1 METTFRRAKLSL
13 LAAVRIGSHGMLQ
26 KPVRLLIVLFL
37 TAVALILFGLSVTVA
52 MYDEDRAIAESMVLY
67 DRATLVAK
75 PDGSAF
81 SKEDIAVLEERAG
94 KAFGTLSPA
103 PQELLPDL
111 MLFSADSYPSPEEL
125 KGCLRRSPFSFA
137 VLSEAV
143 LGEAE
148 GYTLTGRLPEEKAEI
163 ALPAC
168 LAELFVEL
176 NYYDEIASPQV
187 YHEDSFTWE
196 YDKTHL
202 TRISSHEELIGKRL
216 YLADPAGGGPLQASI
231 VGILEYECGQW
242 GYHDQ
247 GGYNDQG
254 EMSLTLEDQLIVSK
268 QYAEEAMGDGI
279 GSYALAGPPR
289 NAAEALRLLRALGGE
304 GEFALM
310 SDCNDMV
317 EDYRETISGFTGAF
331 VGVGAAFAVF
341 AGALIFQF
349 INLSIE
355 SKRGQVG
362 ILRALGARSA
372 DVCRI
377 FFSESFLL
385 ALVSV
390 AVAIPATIGLSYAV
404 NKILADLFF
413 IRIAVLNFTIWMPVS
428 IFLLGFVIALVA
440 TVVPVLKEARKAPI
454 DAIRDAA

>member
-1 METTFRRAKLSL
+1 METKFRRAKLSL
-13 LAAVRIGSHGMLQ
+13 FSAVRIGSHGMLQ
-26 KPVRLLIVLFL
+26 KPVRLLVVLFL

-67 DRATLVAK
+67 DRAALVMK
-75 PDGSAF
+75 PDESPF
-81 SKEDIAVLEERAG
+81 SKEELALLEERAG

-103 PQELLPDL
+103 PQELLPGLMQFTAGENKSLGDL
-111 MLFSADSYPSPEEL
+111 THCITGSPD
-125 KGCLRRSPFSFA
+125 GMI

-148 GYTLTGRLPEEKAEI
+148 GYTLTGRLPEGTAEI

-216 YLADPAGGGPLQASI
+216 YLADPAGGEPLKASI
-231 VGILEYECGQW
+231 VGILEYECGRE
-242 GYHDQ
+242 GYHNASD
-247 GGYNDQG
+247 
-254 EMSLTLEDQLIVSK
+254 MSLTLEDQLIVSEE
-268 QYAEEAMGDGI
+268 YAKAAFG
-279 GSYALAGPPR
+279 GSAGMFAIAGPPESASE
-289 NAAEALRLLRALGGE
+289 AATLYELLKSGE
-304 GEFALM
+304 YLVYTDAVAEVA
-310 SDCNDMV
+310 
-317 EDYRETISGFTGAF
+317 EYRETIGGFTGAF

-362 ILRALGARSA
+362 ILRALGARSY

-390 AVAIPATIGLSYAV
+390 AVAIPSTIGLSYAV
-404 NKILADLFF
+404 NKILAELFF
-413 IRIAVLNFTIWMPVS
+413 IRIAVLNFTVWMPVS
-428 IFLLGFVIALVA
+428 ILLLGFVIAFAA
-440 TVVPVLKEARKAPI
+440 TVFPVLKEARKAPI

>member
-1 METTFRRAKLSL
+1 METKFRRARLSL
-13 LAAVRIGSHGMLQ
+13 FSAVRIGSHGMLQ

-52 MYDEDRAIAESMVLY
+52 MYDEDRAVAESMVLY
-67 DRATLVAK
+67 DRATIVAK

-81 SKEDIAVLEERAG
+81 SEEELAVLEERAG
-94 KAFGTLSPA
+94 KAFGTLSQA
-103 PQELLPDL
+103 SGELLPDL
-111 MLFSADSYPSPEEL
+111 MLFSAGSYPSPEEL

-137 VLSEAV
+137 VLSEEAI
-143 LGEAE
+143 GEAE
-148 GYTLTGRLPEEKAEI
+148 GYSLTGRLPAKKEEI
-163 ALPAC
+163 VLPAC
-168 LAELFVEL
+168 LAKTFTVL

-187 YHEDSFTWE
+187 YHKDSYTWE
-196 YDKTHL
+196 YDEAHL
-202 TRISSHEELIGKRL
+202 TTISSHEDLIGKKL

-231 VGILEYECGQW
+231 VGILEYECGRE
-242 GYHDQ
+242 GYHNASD
-247 GGYNDQG
+247 
-254 EMSLTLEDQLIVSK
+254 MSLTLEDQLIVSK

-310 SDCNDMV
+310 SDCIDMV

-355 SKRGQVG
+355 AKRGQVG

-377 FFSESFLL
+377 FFSESFIL

-404 NKILADLFF
+404 NKILAELFF

>member
-1 METTFRRAKLSL
+1 METKFRRAKLSL
-13 LAAVRIGSHGMLQ
+13 LSAVRIGSHGMLQ

-67 DRATLVAK
+67 DRATIVAK

-81 SKEDIAVLEERAG
+81 SEEELAVLEERAG
-94 KAFGTLSPA
+94 KAFGTLSQA
-103 PQELLPDL
+103 SGELLPDL
-111 MLFSADSYPSPEEL
+111 MLFSAGSYPTSEEL
-125 KGCLRRSPFSFA
+125 KGCLRGSPSSFA
-137 VLSEAV
+137 VLSEEAI
-143 LGEAE
+143 GEAE
-148 GYTLTGRLPEEKAEI
+148 GFSLTGRLPAKKEEI
-163 ALPAC
+163 VLPAC
-168 LAELFVEL
+168 LAKTFTVL

-187 YHEDSFTWE
+187 YHKDSYTWE
-196 YDKTHL
+196 YDEAHL

-216 YLADPAGGGPLQASI
+216 YLADPAGGEPLQASI
-231 VGILEYECGQW
+231 VGILEYECGLW
-242 GYHDQ
+242 GYH
-247 GGYNDQG
+247 DQG
-254 EMSLTLEDQLIVSK
+254 EMSLTLEDQLVVSEE
-268 QYAEEAMGDGI
+268 YAKEALG
-279 GSYALAGPPR
+279 GSVGMYALAGRPR
-289 NAAEALRLLRALGGE
+289 SSAEAAVLYELLKSGE
-304 GEFALM
+304 YLVNTEAVTQ
-310 SDCNDMV
+310 V

-355 SKRGQVG
+355 AKRGQVG

-377 FFSESFLL
+377 FFSESFIL

-404 NKILADLFF
+404 NKILAELFF

>member
-13 LAAVRIGSHGMLQ
+13 FSAVRIGSHGMLQ

-67 DRATLVAK
+67 DRAALVMK
-75 PDGSAF
+75 PDESPF
-81 SKEDIAVLEERAG
+81 SKEELALLEERTG

-103 PQELLPDL
+103 PQELLPGLMQFTAGENKSLGDL
-111 MLFSADSYPSPEEL
+111 THCITKSPD
-125 KGCLRRSPFSFA
+125 GTI

-148 GYTLTGRLPEEKAEI
+148 GYTLTGRLPEGTAEI

-202 TRISSHEELIGKRL
+202 TRISSHEELIGEKL
-216 YLADPAGGGPLQASI
+216 YLADPAGGEPLQASI
-231 VGILEYECGQW
+231 VGILEYECGRE
-242 GYHDQ
+242 GYHNASD
-247 GGYNDQG
+247 
-254 EMSLTLEDQLIVSK
+254 MSLTLEDQLIVSEE
-268 QYAEEAMGDGI
+268 YAKAAFG
-279 GSYALAGPPR
+279 GSAGMFAIAGPPESASE
-289 NAAEALRLLRALGGE
+289 AATLYELLKSGE
-304 GEFALM
+304 YLVYTDAVAE
-310 SDCNDMV
+310 V
-317 EDYRETISGFTGAF
+317 EEYRETIGGFTGAF

-355 SKRGQVG
+355 AKRGQVG
-362 ILRALGARSA
+362 ILRALGARSY

-390 AVAIPATIGLSYAV
+390 AVAIPSTVGLSYAV

-428 IFLLGFVIALVA
+428 ILLLGFVIAFAA
-440 TVVPVLKEARKAPI
+440 TVLPVLKEARKAPI

>member
-13 LAAVRIGSHGMLQ
+13 LSAVRIGSHGMLQ
-26 KPVRLLIVLFL
+26 KPVRLLVVLFL

-75 PDGSAF
+75 PDESAF
-81 SKEDIAVLEERAG
+81 SEEELALLEERTG
-94 KAFGTLSPA
+94 KAFGTLSPV
-103 PQELLPDL
+103 PQELLPGLMQFTAGEYKSLGDL
-111 MLFSADSYPSPEEL
+111 THCITKSPD
-125 KGCLRRSPFSFA
+125 GMI

-187 YHEDSFTWE
+187 YHENSFTWE

-216 YLADPAGGGPLQASI
+216 YLADPAGGEPLKAAI
-231 VGILEYECGQW
+231 VGILEYECGRE
-242 GYHDQ
+242 GYHNASD
-247 GGYNDQG
+247 
-254 EMSLTLEDQLIVSK
+254 MSLTLEDQLIVSEE
-268 QYAEEAMGDGI
+268 YAKAAFG
-279 GSYALAGPPR
+279 GSAGMFAIAGPPESASE
-289 NAAEALRLLRALGGE
+289 AATLYELLKSGE
-304 GEFALM
+304 YLVYTDAVAE
-310 SDCNDMV
+310 V
-317 EDYRETISGFTGAF
+317 EEYRETIGGFTGAF

-355 SKRGQVG
+355 AKRGQVG
-362 ILRALGARSA
+362 ILRALGARSY

-390 AVAIPATIGLSYAV
+390 AVAIPSTVGLSYAV

-428 IFLLGFVIALVA
+428 ILLLGFVIAFAA
-440 TVVPVLKEARKAPI
+440 TVFPVLKEARKAPI

>member
-81 SKEDIAVLEERAG
+81 SEEELAVLEERAG
-94 KAFGTLSPA
+94 KAFGTLSQA
-103 PQELLPDL
+103 SGELLPDL
-111 MLFSADSYPSPEEL
+111 MLFSAGSYPTSEEL

-137 VLSEAV
+137 VLSEEAI
-143 LGEAE
+143 GEAE
-148 GYTLTGRLPEEKAEI
+148 GYSLTGRLPAKKEEI
-163 ALPAC
+163 VLPAC
-168 LAELFVEL
+168 MAKTFTVL

-187 YHEDSFTWE
+187 YHEDSYTWE
-196 YDKTHL
+196 YDEAHL
-202 TRISSHEELIGKRL
+202 TTISSHEDLIGKKL
-216 YLADPAGGGPLQASI
+216 YLADPAGGEPLKAAI
-231 VGILEYECGQW
+231 VGILEYECGRE
-242 GYHDQ
+242 GYHNASD
-247 GGYNDQG
+247 
-254 EMSLTLEDQLIVSK
+254 MSLTLEDQLIVSK

-310 SDCNDMV
+310 SDCIDMV

-377 FFSESFLL
+377 FFSESFIL

-404 NKILADLFF
+404 NKILAELFF

-440 TVVPVLKEARKAPI
+440 TVVPVLREARKAPI

>member
-1 METTFRRAKLSL
+1 METKFRRARLSL
-13 LAAVRIGSHGMLQ
+13 FSAVRIGSHGMLQ

-52 MYDEDRAIAESMVLY
+52 MYDEDRAVAESMVLY
-67 DRATLVAK
+67 DRATIVAK

-81 SKEDIAVLEERAG
+81 SEEELAVLEERAG

-111 MLFSADSYPSPEEL
+111 MLFSAGSYPSPEEL

-137 VLSEAV
+137 VLSEEAI
-143 LGEAE
+143 GEAE
-148 GYTLTGRLPEEKAEI
+148 GYSLTGRLPAKKEEI
-163 ALPAC
+163 VLPAC
-168 LAELFVEL
+168 LAKTFTVL

-187 YHEDSFTWE
+187 YHKDSYTWE
-196 YDKTHL
+196 YDEAHL
-202 TRISSHEELIGKRL
+202 TTISSHEDLIGKKL

-231 VGILEYECGQW
+231 VGILEYECGRE
-242 GYHDQ
+242 GYHNASD
-247 GGYNDQG
+247 
-254 EMSLTLEDQLIVSK
+254 MSLTLEDQLVVSEE
-268 QYAEEAMGDGI
+268 YAKEALG
-279 GSYALAGPPR
+279 GSAGMYALAGRPR
-289 NAAEALRLLRALGGE
+289 SSAEAAVLYELLKSGE
-304 GEFALM
+304 YLVNTEAVTQ
-310 SDCNDMV
+310 V

-355 SKRGQVG
+355 AKRGQVG

-377 FFSESFLL
+377 FFSESFIL

-404 NKILADLFF
+404 NKILAELFF

>member
-26 KPVRLLIVLFL
+26 KPVRLLVVLFL

-67 DRATLVAK
+67 DRAALVMK
-75 PDGSAF
+75 PDESAF
-81 SKEDIAVLEERAG
+81 SEEELAVLEERTG

-103 PQELLPDL
+103 PQELLPGLMQFTAGENKSLGDL
-111 MLFSADSYPSPEEL
+111 THCITGSPD
-125 KGCLRRSPFSFA
+125 GMI

-148 GYTLTGRLPEEKAEI
+148 GYTLTGRLPEGTAEI

-216 YLADPAGGGPLQASI
+216 YLADPAGGEPLKASI
-231 VGILEYECGQW
+231 VGILEYECGRE
-242 GYHDQ
+242 GYHNASD
-247 GGYNDQG
+247 
-254 EMSLTLEDQLIVSK
+254 MSLTLEDQLIVSEE
-268 QYAEEAMGDGI
+268 YAKAAFG
-279 GSYALAGPPR
+279 GSAGMFAIAGPPESASE
-289 NAAEALRLLRALGGE
+289 AATLYELLKSGE
-304 GEFALM
+304 YLVYTDAVAE
-310 SDCNDMV
+310 V
-317 EDYRETISGFTGAF
+317 EEYRETIGGFTGAF

-355 SKRGQVG
+355 AKRGQVG
-362 ILRALGARSA
+362 ILRALGARSY

-390 AVAIPATIGLSYAV
+390 AVAIPSTIGLSYAV

-428 IFLLGFVIALVA
+428 ILLLGFVIAFAA
-440 TVVPVLKEARKAPI
+440 TVFPVLKEARKAPI

>member
-1 METTFRRAKLSL
+1 METKFRRAKLSL
-13 LAAVRIGSHGMLQ
+13 LSAVRIGSHGMLQ

-81 SKEDIAVLEERAG
+81 SEEELAVLEERAG
-94 KAFGTLSPA
+94 KAFGTLSQA
-103 PQELLPDL
+103 SGELLPDL
-111 MLFSADSYPSPEEL
+111 MLFSAGSYPTSEEL

-137 VLSEAV
+137 VLSEETI
-143 LGEAE
+143 GEAE
-148 GYTLTGRLPEEKAEI
+148 GYSLTGRLPAKKEEI
-163 ALPAC
+163 VLPAC
-168 LAELFVEL
+168 LAKTFTVL

-187 YHEDSFTWE
+187 YHKDSYTWE
-196 YDKTHL
+196 YDEAHL

-216 YLADPAGGGPLQASI
+216 YLADPAGGEPLQASI
-231 VGILEYECGQW
+231 VGILEYECGLW
-242 GYHDQ
+242 GYH
-247 GGYNDQG
+247 DQG
-254 EMSLTLEDQLIVSK
+254 EMSLTLEDQLVVSEE
-268 QYAEEAMGDGI
+268 YAKAAFG
-279 GSYALAGPPR
+279 GSVGMYALAGRPR
-289 NAAEALRLLRALGGE
+289 SSAEAAVLYELLKSGE
-304 GEFALM
+304 YLVNTEAVTQ
-310 SDCNDMV
+310 V

-355 SKRGQVG
+355 AKRGQVG

-404 NKILADLFF
+404 NKILAELFL

>member
-67 DRATLVAK
+67 DRAALVMK
-75 PDGSAF
+75 PDESPF
-81 SKEDIAVLEERAG
+81 SKEELAVLEERTG

-103 PQELLPDL
+103 PQELLPGLMQFTAGENKSLGDL
-111 MLFSADSYPSPEEL
+111 TNCITGSPD
-125 KGCLRRSPFSFA
+125 GMI

-148 GYTLTGRLPEEKAEI
+148 GYTLTGRLPEGTAEV

-176 NYYDEIASPQV
+176 NYYNEIASPQV

-216 YLADPAGGGPLQASI
+216 YLADPAGGEPLKASI
-231 VGILEYECGQW
+231 VGILEYECGRE
-242 GYHDQ
+242 GYHNASD
-247 GGYNDQG
+247 
-254 EMSLTLEDQLIVSK
+254 MSLTLEDQLIVSEE
-268 QYAEEAMGDGI
+268 YAKTAFG
-279 GSYALAGPPR
+279 GSAGMFALAGRPR
-289 NAAEALRLLRALGGE
+289 SSAEAAALYELLKSGE
-304 GEFALM
+304 YLVYTDAVAE
-310 SDCNDMV
+310 V
-317 EDYRETISGFTGAF
+317 EEYRETIGGFTGAF

-355 SKRGQVG
+355 AKRGQVG
-362 ILRALGARSA
+362 ILRALGARSY

-390 AVAIPATIGLSYAV
+390 AVAIPSTIGLSYAV

-428 IFLLGFVIALVA
+428 ILLLGFVIAFAA
-440 TVVPVLKEARKAPI
+440 TVFPVLKEARKAPI

>member
-13 LAAVRIGSHGMLQ
+13 LSAMRIGSHGMLQ

-67 DRATLVAK
+67 DRAALVMK
-75 PDGSAF
+75 PDESPF
-81 SKEDIAVLEERAG
+81 SKEELALLEEKTG

-103 PQELLPDL
+103 PQELLPGLMQFTAGENKSLGDL
-111 MLFSADSYPSPEEL
+111 TNCITKSPD
-125 KGCLRRSPFSFA
+125 GMI

-216 YLADPAGGGPLQASI
+216 YLADPAGGEPLKASI
-231 VGILEYECGQW
+231 VGILEYECGRE
-242 GYHDQ
+242 GYHNASD
-247 GGYNDQG
+247 
-254 EMSLTLEDQLIVSK
+254 MSLTLEDQLIVSEE
-268 QYAEEAMGDGI
+268 YAKAAFG
-279 GSYALAGPPR
+279 GSAGMFALAGPPESASE
-289 NAAEALRLLRALGGE
+289 AATLYELLKSGE
-304 GEFALM
+304 YLVYTDAVAE
-310 SDCNDMV
+310 V
-317 EDYRETISGFTGAF
+317 EEYRETIGGFTGAF

-355 SKRGQVG
+355 AKRGQVG
-362 ILRALGARSA
+362 ILRALGARSY

-390 AVAIPATIGLSYAV
+390 AVAIPSTVGLSYAV

-428 IFLLGFVIALVA
+428 ILLLGFVIAFAA
-440 TVVPVLKEARKAPI
+440 TVFPVLKEARKAPI

>member
-13 LAAVRIGSHGMLQ
+13 FSAVRIGSHGMLQ

-52 MYDEDRAIAESMVLY
+52 MYDEDRAVAESMVLY
-67 DRATLVAK
+67 DRATIVAK

-81 SKEDIAVLEERAG
+81 SEEELAVLEERAG

-111 MLFSADSYPSPEEL
+111 MLFSAGSYPSPEEL

-137 VLSEAV
+137 VLSEEAI
-143 LGEAE
+143 GEAE
-148 GYTLTGRLPEEKAEI
+148 GYSLTGRLPAKKEEI
-163 ALPAC
+163 VLPAC
-168 LAELFVEL
+168 LAKTFTVL

-187 YHEDSFTWE
+187 YHKDSYTWE
-196 YDKTHL
+196 YDEAHL
-202 TRISSHEELIGKRL
+202 TTISSHEDLIGKKL

-231 VGILEYECGQW
+231 VGILEYECGRE
-242 GYHDQ
+242 GYHNASD
-247 GGYNDQG
+247 
-254 EMSLTLEDQLIVSK
+254 MSLTLEDQLIVSK

-310 SDCNDMV
+310 SDCIDMV

-355 SKRGQVG
+355 AKRGQVG

-377 FFSESFLL
+377 FFSESFIL

-404 NKILADLFF
+404 NKILAELFF

>member
-13 LAAVRIGSHGMLQ
+13 LSAVRIGSHGMLQ

-67 DRATLVAK
+67 DRAALVMK
-75 PDGSAF
+75 PDESPF
-81 SKEDIAVLEERAG
+81 SKEELALLEEKTG

-103 PQELLPDL
+103 PQELLPGLMQFTAGENKSLGDL
-111 MLFSADSYPSPEEL
+111 TNCITKSPD
-125 KGCLRRSPFSFA
+125 GMI

-216 YLADPAGGGPLQASI
+216 YLADPAGGEPLKASI
-231 VGILEYECGQW
+231 VGILEYECGRE
-242 GYHDQ
+242 GYHNASD
-247 GGYNDQG
+247 
-254 EMSLTLEDQLIVSK
+254 MSLTLEDQLIVSK

-279 GSYALAGPPR
+279 GSYALAGPSR
-289 NAAEALRLLRALGGE
+289 TAAEALRLLRALRGE

-310 SDCNDMV
+310 SDCIDMV
-317 EDYRETISGFTGAF
+317 EEYRAEIEGITSGF
-331 VGVGAAFAVF
+331 VGVGVAFAVF
-341 AGALIFQF
+341 AGALIYQF

-355 SKRGQVG
+355 AKRGQVG
-362 ILRALGARSA
+362 ILRALGARSS

-385 ALVSV
+385 ALAGVV
-390 AVAIPATIGLSYAV
+390 LAVPATVGLSYAV
-404 NKILADLFF
+404 NQIIRDLSG
-413 IRIAVLNFTIWMPVS
+413 IRVPILNFTVWMPVC
-428 IFLLGFVIALVA
+428 IFVLGFVIAFAA
-440 TVVPVLKEARKAPI
+440 TVFPVLKEAKKAPI

>member
-13 LAAVRIGSHGMLQ
+13 LSAVRIGSHGMLQ
-26 KPVRLLIVLFL
+26 KPVRLLVVLFL

-52 MYDEDRAIAESMVLY
+52 MYDEDRAVAESMVLY
-67 DRATLVAK
+67 DRATLVMK
-75 PDGSAF
+75 PDESAF
-81 SKEDIAVLEERAG
+81 SEEELSLLEERTG
-94 KAFGTLSPA
+94 KAFGTLSEA
-103 PQELLPDL
+103 SGELLPDL
-111 MLFSADSYPSPEEL
+111 MLFSAGSYPTSEEL
-125 KGCLRRSPFSFA
+125 KGCLRGSPSSFA
-137 VLSEAV
+137 VLSEEAID
-143 LGEAE
+143 EAE
-148 GYTLTGRLPEEKAEI
+148 GFSLTGRLPAKKEEI
-163 ALPAC
+163 VLPAC
-168 LAELFVEL
+168 MAKTFTVL

-187 YHEDSFTWE
+187 YHEESFTWE
-196 YDKTHL
+196 YDEAYL
-202 TRISSHEELIGKRL
+202 TPISSYEELIGKKL
-216 YLADPAGGGPLQASI
+216 YLADPAGGEPLQASI
-231 VGILEYECGQW
+231 VGILEYECWSW
-242 GYHDQ
+242 GYH
-247 GGYNDQG
+247 DQG
-254 EMSLTLEDQLIVSK
+254 EMSLTLEDQLIVSEE
-268 QYAEEAMGDGI
+268 YAKEALG
-279 GSYALAGPPR
+279 GSAGMFALAGPPKSASE
-289 NAAEALRLLRALGGE
+289 AATLYELLKSGEYLVCTEAVTQ
-304 GEFALM
+304 
-310 SDCNDMV
+310 V
-317 EDYRETISGFTGAF
+317 EEYRETISGFTGAF

-377 FFSESFLL
+377 FFSESFIL

-413 IRIAVLNFTIWMPVS
+413 IRIAVLNFTVWMPVS

>member
-67 DRATLVAK
+67 DRATLVMK

-81 SKEDIAVLEERAG
+81 SEEELAVLEERAG

-103 PQELLPDL
+103 QQELLPDL
-111 MLFSADSYPSPEEL
+111 MLFSAGSYPSSEEL
-125 KGCLRRSPFSFA
+125 KGCLRRSPSSFA
-137 VLSEAV
+137 VLSEETI
-143 LGEAE
+143 GEAE
-148 GYTLTGRLPEEKAEI
+148 GYSLTGRLPAKKEEI
-163 ALPAC
+163 VLPAC
-168 LAELFVEL
+168 LAKTFTVL

-187 YHEDSFTWE
+187 YHEDSYTWE
-196 YDKTHL
+196 YDEAHL
-202 TRISSHEELIGKRL
+202 TTISSHEELIGKKL

-231 VGILEYECGQW
+231 VGILEYECGLW
-242 GYHDQ
+242 GYH
-247 GGYNDQG
+247 DQG
-254 EMSLTLEDQLIVSK
+254 EMSLTLEDQLVVSEE
-268 QYAEEAMGDGI
+268 YAKEALG
-279 GSYALAGPPR
+279 GSVGMYALAGRPR
-289 NAAEALRLLRALGGE
+289 SSAEAATLYELLKSGE
-304 GEFALM
+304 YLVYTDAVTQ
-310 SDCNDMV
+310 V

-377 FFSESFLL
+377 FFSESFIL

-413 IRIAVLNFTIWMPVS
+413 IRIAVLNFTVWMPVS

>member
-94 KAFGTLSPA
+94 KAFGTLSQA
-103 PQELLPDL
+103 SGELLPDL
-111 MLFSADSYPSPEEL
+111 MLFSAGSYPTSEEL

-137 VLSEAV
+137 VLSEETI
-143 LGEAE
+143 GEAE
-148 GYTLTGRLPEEKAEI
+148 GYSLTGRLPAKKEEI
-163 ALPAC
+163 VLPAC
-168 LAELFVEL
+168 LAKTFTVL

-187 YHEDSFTWE
+187 YHKDSYTWE
-196 YDKTHL
+196 YDEAHL
-202 TRISSHEELIGKRL
+202 TPISSYEELIGKKL

-247 GGYNDQG
+247 G
-254 EMSLTLEDQLIVSK
+254 EMSLTLEDQLVVSEE
-268 QYAEEAMGDGI
+268 YAKAAFG
-279 GSYALAGPPR
+279 GSAGMFALAGPPKSASE
-289 NAAEALRLLRALGGE
+289 AATLYELLKSGE
-304 GEFALM
+304 YLVYTDAVTQ
-310 SDCNDMV
+310 V

-377 FFSESFLL
+377 FFSESFIL

-404 NKILADLFF
+404 NKILAELFF

>member
-13 LAAVRIGSHGMLQ
+13 LSAVRIGSHGMLQ
-26 KPVRLLIVLFL
+26 KPVRLLVVLFL

-67 DRATLVAK
+67 DRAALVMK
-75 PDGSAF
+75 PDESPF
-81 SKEDIAVLEERAG
+81 SKEELALLEERTG

-103 PQELLPDL
+103 PQELLPGLMQFTAGENKSLGDL
-111 MLFSADSYPSPEEL
+111 THCITGSPD
-125 KGCLRRSPFSFA
+125 GMI

-148 GYTLTGRLPEEKAEI
+148 GYTLTGRLPEGTAEI

-187 YHEDSFTWE
+187 YHEDSYTWE
-196 YDKTHL
+196 YDEAHL
-202 TRISSHEELIGKRL
+202 TTISSHEDLIGKKL
-216 YLADPAGGGPLQASI
+216 YLADPAGGEPLKASI
-231 VGILEYECGQW
+231 VGILEYECGRE
-242 GYHDQ
+242 GYHNA
-247 GGYNDQG
+247 GG
-254 EMSLTLEDQLIVSK
+254 MSLTLEDQLIVSK
-268 QYAEEAMGDGI
+268 EYAKAAFG
-279 GSYALAGPPR
+279 GSAGMFAIAGPPESASE
-289 NAAEALRLLRALGGE
+289 AAVLYELLKSGE
-304 GEFALM
+304 YLVYTDAVAE
-310 SDCNDMV
+310 V
-317 EDYRETISGFTGAF
+317 EEYRETIGGFTGAF

-355 SKRGQVG
+355 AKRGQVG

-390 AVAIPATIGLSYAV
+390 AVAIPSTVGLSYAV

-440 TVVPVLKEARKAPI
+440 TVFPVLKEARKAPI

>member
-26 KPVRLLIVLFL
+26 KPVRLLVVLFL

-81 SKEDIAVLEERAG
+81 SEEELAVLEERAG

-103 PQELLPDL
+103 PQELLPGLMQFTAGENKSLGDL
-111 MLFSADSYPSPEEL
+111 THCITGSPD
-125 KGCLRRSPFSFA
+125 GMI

-148 GYTLTGRLPEEKAEI
+148 GYTLTGRLPEGTAEI

-216 YLADPAGGGPLQASI
+216 YLADPAGGEALKASI
-231 VGILEYECGQW
+231 VGILEYECGRE
-242 GYHDQ
+242 GYHNASD
-247 GGYNDQG
+247 
-254 EMSLTLEDQLIVSK
+254 MSLTLEDQLIVSEE
-268 QYAEEAMGDGI
+268 YAKAAFG
-279 GSYALAGPPR
+279 GSAGMFAIAGPPGSASE
-289 NAAEALRLLRALGGE
+289 AAALYELLKSGE
-304 GEFALM
+304 YLVYTDAVAE
-310 SDCNDMV
+310 V
-317 EDYRETISGFTGAF
+317 EDYRETIGGFTGAF

-355 SKRGQVG
+355 AKRGQVG
-362 ILRALGARSA
+362 ILRALGARSY

-390 AVAIPATIGLSYAV
+390 AVAIPSTIGLSYAV

-428 IFLLGFVIALVA
+428 ILLLGFVIAFAA
-440 TVVPVLKEARKAPI
+440 TVFPVLKEARKAPI

>member
-13 LAAVRIGSHGMLQ
+13 WSAVRIGSHGMLQ

-67 DRATLVAK
+67 DRATLVKK

-81 SKEDIAVLEERAG
+81 SKEELALLEKRTG

-103 PQELLPDL
+103 PLELLPDL
-111 MLFSADSYPSPEEL
+111 MLFSAGENKSLGDLTHCITKSPD
-125 KGCLRRSPFSFA
+125 GMI

-148 GYTLTGRLPEEKAEI
+148 GYTLTGRLPEGTAEI

-168 LAELFVEL
+168 LAQLFVEL

-187 YHEDSFTWE
+187 YHEDNFTWE
-196 YDKTHL
+196 YDEAHL
-202 TRISSHEELIGKRL
+202 TRISSHEELIGEKL
-216 YLADPAGGGPLQASI
+216 YLADPAGGEPLQASI
-231 VGILEYECGQW
+231 VGILEYECGRE
-242 GYHDQ
+242 GYHNASD
-247 GGYNDQG
+247 
-254 EMSLTLEDQLIVSK
+254 MSLTLEDQLIVSEE
-268 QYAEEAMGDGI
+268 YAKAAFG
-279 GSYALAGPPR
+279 GSTGMFALAGPPESASE
-289 NAAEALRLLRALGGE
+289 AATLYELLKSGE
-304 GEFALM
+304 YLVYTDAVAE
-310 SDCNDMV
+310 V
-317 EDYRETISGFTGAF
+317 EEYRETIGGFTGAF

-355 SKRGQVG
+355 AKRGQVG
-362 ILRALGARSA
+362 ILRALGARSY

-390 AVAIPATIGLSYAV
+390 AVAIPSTVGLSYAV

-428 IFLLGFVIALVA
+428 ILLLGFVIAFAA
-440 TVVPVLKEARKAPI
+440 TVFPVLKEARKAPI

>member
-26 KPVRLLIVLFL
+26 KPVRLLIVFFL

-52 MYDEDRAIAESMVLY
+52 MYDEDRAVAESMVLY
-67 DRATLVAK
+67 DRATLVMK

-81 SKEDIAVLEERAG
+81 SEEELAVLEERAG
-94 KAFGTLSPA
+94 KAFGTLSQA
-103 PQELLPDL
+103 SGELLPDL
-111 MLFSADSYPSPEEL
+111 MLFSAGSYPTSEEL
-125 KGCLRRSPFSFA
+125 KGCLRGSPFSFA
-137 VLSEAV
+137 VLSEEAI
-143 LGEAE
+143 GEAE
-148 GYTLTGRLPEEKAEI
+148 GYSLTGRLLEEKAEI

-168 LAELFVEL
+168 LAKTFTVL

-187 YHEDSFTWE
+187 YHKDSYTWE
-196 YDKTHL
+196 YDEAHL
-202 TRISSHEELIGKRL
+202 TTISSHEDLIGKKL
-216 YLADPAGGGPLQASI
+216 YLADPAGGEPLQASI
-231 VGILEYECGQW
+231 VGILGYECGSW
-242 GYHDQ
+242 GYH
-247 GGYNDQG
+247 DQG
-254 EMSLTLEDQLIVSK
+254 EMSLTLEDQLIVSEE
-268 QYAEEAMGDGI
+268 YAKEALG
-279 GSYALAGPPR
+279 GSVGMYAIAGPPESASE
-289 NAAEALRLLRALGGE
+289 AATLYELLKSGEYLVHTEAVTQ
-304 GEFALM
+304 
-310 SDCNDMV
+310 V

-355 SKRGQVG
+355 AKRGQVG

-372 DVCRI
+372 DVCCI
-377 FFSESFLL
+377 FFSESFIL

-390 AVAIPATIGLSYAV
+390 AVAIPSTIGLSYAV
-404 NKILADLFF
+404 NKILAELFF

-428 IFLLGFVIALVA
+428 ILLLGFVIAFAA
-440 TVVPVLKEARKAPI
+440 TVFPVLKEARKAPI

>member
-1 METTFRRAKLSL
+1 METKFRRAKLSL
-13 LAAVRIGSHGMLQ
+13 LSAVRIGSHGMLQ

-81 SKEDIAVLEERAG
+81 SEEELAVLEERAG

-111 MLFSADSYPSPEEL
+111 MLFSAGSYPTSEEL
-125 KGCLRRSPFSFA
+125 KGCLRGSPSSFA
-137 VLSEAV
+137 VLSEEAI
-143 LGEAE
+143 GEAE
-148 GYTLTGRLPEEKAEI
+148 GFSLTGRLPAKKEEI
-163 ALPAC
+163 VLPAC
-168 LAELFVEL
+168 LAKTFTVL

-187 YHEDSFTWE
+187 YHKDSYTWE
-196 YDKTHL
+196 YDEAHL
-202 TRISSHEELIGKRL
+202 TTISSHEDLIGKKL

-231 VGILEYECGQW
+231 VGILEYECGRE
-242 GYHDQ
+242 GYHNASD
-247 GGYNDQG
+247 
-254 EMSLTLEDQLIVSK
+254 MSLTLEDQLIVSK

-310 SDCNDMV
+310 SDCIDMV

-355 SKRGQVG
+355 AKRGQVG

-377 FFSESFLL
+377 FFSESFIL

-404 NKILADLFF
+404 NKILAELFF

>member
-13 LAAVRIGSHGMLQ
+13 WSAVRIGSHGMLQ
-26 KPVRLLIVLFL
+26 KPVRLLVVLFL

-67 DRATLVAK
+67 DRAALVMK
-75 PDGSAF
+75 PDESPF
-81 SKEDIAVLEERAG
+81 PEEDLALLEEKTG

-103 PQELLPDL
+103 PQELLPGLMQFTAGENKSLGDL
-111 MLFSADSYPSPEEL
+111 THCITKSPD
-125 KGCLRRSPFSFA
+125 GMI

-148 GYTLTGRLPEEKAEI
+148 GYSLTGRLPEGTAEI

-202 TRISSHEELIGKRL
+202 TRISSHEELIGEKL
-216 YLADPAGGGPLQASI
+216 YLADPAGGEPLQASI
-231 VGILEYECGQW
+231 VGILEYECGRE
-242 GYHDQ
+242 GYHNASD
-247 GGYNDQG
+247 
-254 EMSLTLEDQLIVSK
+254 MSLTLEDQLIVSEE
-268 QYAEEAMGDGI
+268 YAKAAFG
-279 GSYALAGPPR
+279 GSAGMFALAGPPESASE
-289 NAAEALRLLRALGGE
+289 AATLYELLKSGE
-304 GEFALM
+304 YLVYTDAVAEVA
-310 SDCNDMV
+310 
-317 EDYRETISGFTGAF
+317 EYRETIGGFTGAF

-355 SKRGQVG
+355 AKRGQVG
-362 ILRALGARSA
+362 ILRALGARSY

-390 AVAIPATIGLSYAV
+390 AVAIPSTVGLSYAV
-404 NKILADLFF
+404 NKILAELFF

-428 IFLLGFVIALVA
+428 ILLLGFVIAFAA
-440 TVVPVLKEARKAPI
+440 TVFPVLKEARKAPI

>member
-37 TAVALILFGLSVTVA
+37 TAVALVLFGLSVTVA

-81 SKEDIAVLEERAG
+81 SEEELAVLEERAG

-103 PQELLPDL
+103 PLELLPDL
-111 MLFSADSYPSPEEL
+111 MLFSAGSYPTSEEL
-125 KGCLRRSPFSFA
+125 KGCLRGSPSSFA
-137 VLSEAV
+137 VLSEEAI
-143 LGEAE
+143 GEAE
-148 GYTLTGRLPEEKAEI
+148 GYSLTGRLPAKKEEI
-163 ALPAC
+163 VLPAC
-168 LAELFVEL
+168 LAKTFTVL

-187 YHEDSFTWE
+187 YHEDSYTWE
-196 YDKTHL
+196 YDEAHL
-202 TRISSHEELIGKRL
+202 TTISSHEDLIGKKL

-231 VGILEYECGQW
+231 VGILEYECGRE
-242 GYHDQ
+242 GYHNASD
-247 GGYNDQG
+247 
-254 EMSLTLEDQLIVSK
+254 MSLTLEDQLIVSEE
-268 QYAEEAMGDGI
+268 YAKAAFG
-279 GSYALAGPPR
+279 GSAGMFAIAGPPESASE
-289 NAAEALRLLRALGGE
+289 AAALYELLKSGEYLVHTEAVTQ
-304 GEFALM
+304 
-310 SDCNDMV
+310 V

-377 FFSESFLL
+377 FFSESFIL

-390 AVAIPATIGLSYAV
+390 AVAIPSTIGLSYAV
-404 NKILADLFF
+404 NKILAELFL

>member
-1 METTFRRAKLSL
+1 METKFRRARLSL
-13 LAAVRIGSHGMLQ
+13 FSAVRIGSHGMLQ

-52 MYDEDRAIAESMVLY
+52 MYDEDRAVAESMVLY
-67 DRATLVAK
+67 DRAALVMK

-81 SKEDIAVLEERAG
+81 SKEDIAVLEEKTG
-94 KAFGTLSPA
+94 KAFGTLSA
-103 PQELLPDL
+103 ASGELLPDL
-111 MLFSADSYPSPEEL
+111 MLFSAGSYPTSEEL
-125 KGCLRRSPFSFA
+125 KGCLRGSPSSFA
-137 VLSEAV
+137 VLSEEAI
-143 LGEAE
+143 GEAE
-148 GYTLTGRLPEEKAEI
+148 GYSLTGRLPAKKEEI
-163 ALPAC
+163 VLPAC
-168 LAELFVEL
+168 LAKTFTVL

-196 YDKTHL
+196 YDEAHL
-202 TRISSHEELIGKRL
+202 TRISSHEELLGEKL
-216 YLADPAGGGPLQASI
+216 YLADPAGGEPLQASI
-231 VGILEYECGQW
+231 VGILEYECGRE
-242 GYHDQ
+242 GYHNASD
-247 GGYNDQG
+247 
-254 EMSLTLEDQLIVSK
+254 MSLTLEDQLIVSEE
-268 QYAEEAMGDGI
+268 YAKAAFG
-279 GSYALAGPPR
+279 GSAGMFALAGPPKSASE
-289 NAAEALRLLRALGGE
+289 AATLYELLKSGE
-304 GEFALM
+304 YLVHTDAVTQ
-310 SDCNDMV
+310 V

-355 SKRGQVG
+355 AKRGQVG
-362 ILRALGARSA
+362 ILRALGARSY

-377 FFSESFLL
+377 FFSESFIL

-390 AVAIPATIGLSYAV
+390 AVAIPSTIGLSYAV

>member
-13 LAAVRIGSHGMLQ
+13 FSAVRIGSHGMLQ

-67 DRATLVAK
+67 DRAALVMK
-75 PDGSAF
+75 PDESPF
-81 SKEDIAVLEERAG
+81 SKEELALLEKRTG

-103 PQELLPDL
+103 PQELLPGLMQFTAGEYKSLGDL
-111 MLFSADSYPSPEEL
+111 THCITKSPD
-125 KGCLRRSPFSFA
+125 GMI

-148 GYTLTGRLPEEKAEI
+148 GYTLTGRLPEGTVEI

-196 YDKTHL
+196 YDEAHL
-202 TRISSHEELIGKRL
+202 TRISSHEELLGKRL
-216 YLADPAGGGPLQASI
+216 YLADPAGGEPLKASI
-231 VGILEYECGQW
+231 VGILEYECGRE
-242 GYHDQ
+242 GYHNASD
-247 GGYNDQG
+247 
-254 EMSLTLEDQLIVSK
+254 MSLTLEDQLVVSEE
-268 QYAEEAMGDGI
+268 YAKAAFG
-279 GSYALAGPPR
+279 GSAGMFALAGRPR
-289 NAAEALRLLRALGGE
+289 SSAEAATLYELLKSGE
-304 GEFALM
+304 YLVHTDAVAE
-310 SDCNDMV
+310 V
-317 EDYRETISGFTGAF
+317 EEYRETIGGFTGAF

-355 SKRGQVG
+355 AKRGQVG
-362 ILRALGARSA
+362 ILRALGARSY

-390 AVAIPATIGLSYAV
+390 AVAIPSTVGLSYAV

-428 IFLLGFVIALVA
+428 ILLLGFVIAFAA
-440 TVVPVLKEARKAPI
+440 TVFPVLKEARKAPI

>member
-67 DRATLVAK
+67 DRATIVAK

-81 SKEDIAVLEERAG
+81 SEEELAVLEERAG
-94 KAFGTLSPA
+94 KAFGTLSQA
-103 PQELLPDL
+103 SGELLPDL
-111 MLFSADSYPSPEEL
+111 MLFSAGSYPSPEEL

-137 VLSEAV
+137 VLSEEAI
-143 LGEAE
+143 GEAE
-148 GYTLTGRLPEEKAEI
+148 GYSLTGRLPAKKEEI
-163 ALPAC
+163 VLPAC
-168 LAELFVEL
+168 LAKTFTVL

-187 YHEDSFTWE
+187 YHKDSYTWE
-196 YDKTHL
+196 YDEAHL
-202 TRISSHEELIGKRL
+202 TTISSHEDLIGKKL

-231 VGILEYECGQW
+231 VGILEYECGRE
-242 GYHDQ
+242 GYHNASD
-247 GGYNDQG
+247 
-254 EMSLTLEDQLIVSK
+254 MSLTLEDQLIVSEE
-268 QYAEEAMGDGI
+268 YAKEALG
-279 GSYALAGPPR
+279 GSVGMYALAGRPR
-289 NAAEALRLLRALGGE
+289 SSAEAAVLYELLKSGE
-304 GEFALM
+304 YLVYTDAVTQ
-310 SDCNDMV
+310 V

-355 SKRGQVG
+355 AKRGQVG

-377 FFSESFLL
+377 FFSESFIL

-404 NKILADLFF
+404 NKILAELFF

>member
-67 DRATLVAK
+67 DRAALVMK
-75 PDGSAF
+75 PDESPF
-81 SKEDIAVLEERAG
+81 SKEELALLEERTG

-103 PQELLPDL
+103 PQELLPGLMQFTAGENKSLGDL
-111 MLFSADSYPSPEEL
+111 THCITGSPD
-125 KGCLRRSPFSFA
+125 GMI

-148 GYTLTGRLPEEKAEI
+148 GYTLTGRLPEGTAEI

-216 YLADPAGGGPLQASI
+216 YLADPAGGEPLKASI
-231 VGILEYECGQW
+231 VGILEYECGRE
-242 GYHDQ
+242 GYHNASD
-247 GGYNDQG
+247 
-254 EMSLTLEDQLIVSK
+254 MSLTLEDQLIVSEE
-268 QYAEEAMGDGI
+268 YAKAAFG
-279 GSYALAGPPR
+279 GSAGMFALAGPPESASE
-289 NAAEALRLLRALGGE
+289 AATLYELLKSGE
-304 GEFALM
+304 YLVYTDAVAE
-310 SDCNDMV
+310 V
-317 EDYRETISGFTGAF
+317 EEYRETIGGFTGAF

-355 SKRGQVG
+355 AKRGQVG
-362 ILRALGARSA
+362 ILRALGARSY

-390 AVAIPATIGLSYAV
+390 AVAIPSTIGLSYAV

-428 IFLLGFVIALVA
+428 ILLLGFVIAFAA
-440 TVVPVLKEARKAPI
+440 TVFPVLKEARKAPI

>member
-26 KPVRLLIVLFL
+26 KPMRLLIVLFL

-81 SKEDIAVLEERAG
+81 SEEELAVLEERAG
-94 KAFGTLSPA
+94 KAFGTLSQA
-103 PQELLPDL
+103 SGELLPDL
-111 MLFSADSYPSPEEL
+111 MLFSAGSYPTSEEL
-125 KGCLRRSPFSFA
+125 KGCLRGSPSSFA
-137 VLSEAV
+137 VLSEEAI
-143 LGEAE
+143 GEAE
-148 GYTLTGRLPEEKAEI
+148 GYSLTGRLPEGTAEI

-216 YLADPAGGGPLQASI
+216 YLADPAGGEPLKASI
-231 VGILEYECGQW
+231 VGILEYECGRE
-242 GYHDQ
+242 GYHNASD
-247 GGYNDQG
+247 
-254 EMSLTLEDQLIVSK
+254 MSLTLEDQLIVSEE
-268 QYAEEAMGDGI
+268 YAKAAFG
-279 GSYALAGPPR
+279 GSAGMFAIAGPPESASE
-289 NAAEALRLLRALGGE
+289 AATLYELLKSGE
-304 GEFALM
+304 YLVYTDAVAE
-310 SDCNDMV
+310 V
-317 EDYRETISGFTGAF
+317 EEYRETIGGFTGAF

-355 SKRGQVG
+355 AKRGQVG
-362 ILRALGARSA
+362 ILRALGARSY

-390 AVAIPATIGLSYAV
+390 AVAIPSTIGLSYAV

-413 IRIAVLNFTIWMPVS
+413 IRIAVLNFTVWMPVS

>member
-1 METTFRRAKLSL
+1 METKFRRAKLSL

-52 MYDEDRAIAESMVLY
+52 MYDEDRAVAESMVLY

-81 SKEDIAVLEERAG
+81 SEEDIAVLEERAG
-94 KAFGTLSPA
+94 KAFGTLSEA
-103 PQELLPDL
+103 SGELLPDL
-111 MLFSADSYPSPEEL
+111 MLFSAGSYPSSEEL
-125 KGCLRRSPFSFA
+125 KGCLRGSPSSFA
-137 VLSEAV
+137 VLSEEAI
-143 LGEAE
+143 GEAE
-148 GYTLTGRLPEEKAEI
+148 GFSLTGRLPAKKEEI
-163 ALPAC
+163 VLPAC
-168 LAELFVEL
+168 MAKTFTVL

-187 YHEDSFTWE
+187 YHEDSYTWE
-196 YDKTHL
+196 YDEAHL
-202 TRISSHEELIGKRL
+202 TKISSYEELIGKKL
-216 YLADPAGGGPLQASI
+216 YLADPAGGEPLQASI
-231 VGILEYECGQW
+231 VGILGYECGSW
-242 GYHDQ
+242 GYH
-247 GGYNDQG
+247 DQG
-254 EMSLTLEDQLIVSK
+254 EMSLTLEDQLIVSEE
-268 QYAEEAMGDGI
+268 YAKAAFG
-279 GSYALAGPPR
+279 GSAGMFALAGPPESASE
-289 NAAEALRLLRALGGE
+289 AATLYELLKSGE
-304 GEFALM
+304 YLVYTDAVAE
-310 SDCNDMV
+310 V
-317 EDYRETISGFTGAF
+317 EEYRETIGGFTGAF

-377 FFSESFLL
+377 FFSESFIL

-404 NKILADLFF
+404 NKILAELFF

-440 TVVPVLKEARKAPI
+440 TVVPVLREARKAPI

>member
-67 DRATLVAK
+67 DRAALVMK
-75 PDGSAF
+75 PDESPF
-81 SKEDIAVLEERAG
+81 SKEELALLEEKTG
-94 KAFGTLSPA
+94 KAFGSLSPA
-103 PQELLPDL
+103 PQELLPGL
-111 MLFSADSYPSPEEL
+111 MLFSAGSYPSPEEL

-137 VLSEAV
+137 VLSEEAI
-143 LGEAE
+143 GESE
-148 GYTLTGRLPEEKAEI
+148 GYSLTGRLPAKKEEI
-163 ALPAC
+163 VLPAC
-168 LAELFVEL
+168 LAKTFTVL

-196 YDKTHL
+196 YDEAHL
-202 TRISSHEELIGKRL
+202 TTISSHEDLIGKKL

-231 VGILEYECGQW
+231 VGILEYECGLW
-242 GYHDQ
+242 GYH
-247 GGYNDQG
+247 DQG
-254 EMSLTLEDQLIVSK
+254 EMSLTLEDQLVVSEE
-268 QYAEEAMGDGI
+268 YAKEALG
-279 GSYALAGPPR
+279 GSAGMYALAGRPR
-289 NAAEALRLLRALGGE
+289 SSAEAATLYELLKSGE
-304 GEFALM
+304 YLVYTDAVAE
-310 SDCNDMV
+310 V
-317 EDYRETISGFTGAF
+317 EEYRETIGGFTGAF

-413 IRIAVLNFTIWMPVS
+413 IRIAVLNFTVWMPVS

>member
-1 METTFRRAKLSL
+1 METTFRRANLSL

-94 KAFGTLSPA
+94 KAFGTLSQA
-103 PQELLPDL
+103 SGELLPDL
-111 MLFSADSYPSPEEL
+111 MLFSAGSYPTSEEL

-137 VLSEAV
+137 VLSEETI
-143 LGEAE
+143 GEAE
-148 GYTLTGRLPEEKAEI
+148 GYSLTGRLPAKKEEI
-163 ALPAC
+163 VLPAC
-168 LAELFVEL
+168 LAKTFTVL

-187 YHEDSFTWE
+187 YHKDSYTWE
-196 YDKTHL
+196 YDEAHL
-202 TRISSHEELIGKRL
+202 TPISSYEELIGKKL

-247 GGYNDQG
+247 G
-254 EMSLTLEDQLIVSK
+254 EMSLTLEDQLVVSEE
-268 QYAEEAMGDGI
+268 YAKAAFG
-279 GSYALAGPPR
+279 GSVGMYALAGPPKSASE
-289 NAAEALRLLRALGGE
+289 AATLYELLKSGE
-304 GEFALM
+304 YLVYTDAVTQ
-310 SDCNDMV
+310 V

-377 FFSESFLL
+377 FFSESFILP
-385 ALVSV
+385 LVSV

-404 NKILADLFF
+404 NKILAELFF

>member
-13 LAAVRIGSHGMLQ
+13 LSAVRIGSHGMLQ
-26 KPVRLLIVLFL
+26 KPVLFL

-67 DRATLVAK
+67 DRAALVMK
-75 PDGSAF
+75 PDESPF
-81 SKEDIAVLEERAG
+81 SKEDLAVLEERTG
-94 KAFGTLSPA
+94 KAFGTLTEASG
-103 PQELLPDL
+103 ELLPGLLQFTAGENKSLSDL
-111 MLFSADSYPSPEEL
+111 THCITKSPD
-125 KGCLRRSPFSFA
+125 GMM
-137 VLSEAV
+137 V

-148 GYTLTGRLPEEKAEI
+148 GYTLTGRLPEGTAEI
-163 ALPAC
+163 VLPAC

-202 TRISSHEELIGKRL
+202 TTISSHEELLGKKL
-216 YLADPAGGGPLQASI
+216 YLADPAGGEPLKASI
-231 VGILEYECGQW
+231 VGVLEYECGRE
-242 GYHDQ
+242 GYHNAS
-247 GGYNDQG
+247 G
-254 EMSLTLEDQLIVSK
+254 MSLTLEDRLIVSEE
-268 QYAEEAMGDGI
+268 YAKAAFG
-279 GSYALAGPPR
+279 GSAGMFAIAGPPESASE
-289 NAAEALRLLRALGGE
+289 AATLYELLKRGE
-304 GEFALM
+304 YLVYTDAVAE
-310 SDCNDMV
+310 V
-317 EDYRETISGFTGAF
+317 EEYRETIGGFTGAF

-355 SKRGQVG
+355 AKRGQVG
-362 ILRALGARSA
+362 ILRALGARSY

-390 AVAIPATIGLSYAV
+390 AVAIPSTVGLSYAV

-413 IRIAVLNFTIWMPVS
+413 IRIAVLNFTVWMPVS
-428 IFLLGFVIALVA
+428 ILLLGFVIAFAA
-440 TVVPVLKEARKAPI
+440 TVFPVWKEARKAPI

>member
-13 LAAVRIGSHGMLQ
+13 LSAVRIGSHGMLQ

-67 DRATLVAK
+67 DRAALVAK

-81 SKEDIAVLEERAG
+81 SEEELAVLEERAG
-94 KAFGTLSPA
+94 KAFGSLSPA
-103 PQELLPDL
+103 PQELLPGL
-111 MLFSADSYPSPEEL
+111 MQFTAGENKSLGNLTHCITKSPD
-125 KGCLRRSPFSFA
+125 GMI

-148 GYTLTGRLPEEKAEI
+148 GYTLTGRLPEGTAEI

-216 YLADPAGGGPLQASI
+216 YLADPAGGEPLQASI
-231 VGILEYECGQW
+231 VGILEYECGRE
-242 GYHDQ
+242 GYHNASD
-247 GGYNDQG
+247 
-254 EMSLTLEDQLIVSK
+254 MSLTLEDQLIVSEE
-268 QYAEEAMGDGI
+268 YAKAAFG
-279 GSYALAGPPR
+279 GSAGMFAIAGPPESASE
-289 NAAEALRLLRALGGE
+289 AATLYELLKSGE
-304 GEFALM
+304 YLVYTDAVAE
-310 SDCNDMV
+310 V
-317 EDYRETISGFTGAF
+317 EEYRETIGGFTGAF

-377 FFSESFLL
+377 FFSESFIL

-390 AVAIPATIGLSYAV
+390 AVAIPSTVGLSYAV

-428 IFLLGFVIALVA
+428 ILLLGFVIAFAA
-440 TVVPVLKEARKAPI
+440 TVFPVLKEARKAPI

>member
-1 METTFRRAKLSL
+1 METKFRRAKLSL
-13 LAAVRIGSHGMLQ
+13 LSAVRIGSHGMLQ

-94 KAFGTLSPA
+94 KAFGTLSQA
-103 PQELLPDL
+103 SGELLPDL
-111 MLFSADSYPSPEEL
+111 MLFSAGSYPTSEEL
-125 KGCLRRSPFSFA
+125 KGCLRGSPSSFA
-137 VLSEAV
+137 VLSEEAI
-143 LGEAE
+143 GEAE
-148 GYTLTGRLPEEKAEI
+148 GFSLTGRLPAKKEEI
-163 ALPAC
+163 VLPAC
-168 LAELFVEL
+168 LAKTFTVL

-187 YHEDSFTWE
+187 YHKDSYTWE
-196 YDKTHL
+196 YDEAHL

-216 YLADPAGGGPLQASI
+216 YLADPAGGEPLQASI
-231 VGILEYECGQW
+231 VGILEYECGLW
-242 GYHDQ
+242 GYH
-247 GGYNDQG
+247 DQG
-254 EMSLTLEDQLIVSK
+254 EMSLTLEDQLVVSEE
-268 QYAEEAMGDGI
+268 YAKEALG
-279 GSYALAGPPR
+279 GSVGMYALAGRPR
-289 NAAEALRLLRALGGE
+289 SSAEAAVLYELLKSGE
-304 GEFALM
+304 YLVNTEAVTQ
-310 SDCNDMV
+310 V

-404 NKILADLFF
+404 NKILAELFL

>member
-81 SKEDIAVLEERAG
+81 SEEELAVLEERAG
-94 KAFGTLSPA
+94 KAFGTLSQA
-103 PQELLPDL
+103 SGELLPDL
-111 MLFSADSYPSPEEL
+111 MLFSAGSYPTSEEL
-125 KGCLRRSPFSFA
+125 KGCLRRSPSSFA
-137 VLSEAV
+137 VLSEAAI
-143 LGEAE
+143 GEAE
-148 GYTLTGRLPEEKAEI
+148 GYSLTGRLPAKKEEI
-163 ALPAC
+163 VLPAC
-168 LAELFVEL
+168 LAKTFTVL

-216 YLADPAGGGPLQASI
+216 YLADPAGGEPLKAAI
-231 VGILEYECGQW
+231 VGILEYECGLW
-242 GYHDQ
+242 GYH
-247 GGYNDQG
+247 DQG
-254 EMSLTLEDQLIVSK
+254 EMSLTLEDQLVVSEE
-268 QYAEEAMGDGI
+268 YAKEALG
-279 GSYALAGPPR
+279 GSAGMFAIAGPPESASE
-289 NAAEALRLLRALGGE
+289 AATLYELLKSGEYLVHTEAVTQ
-304 GEFALM
+304 
-310 SDCNDMV
+310 V

-377 FFSESFLL
+377 FFSESFIL

-390 AVAIPATIGLSYAV
+390 AVAIPSTVGLSYAV
-404 NKILADLFF
+404 NKILAELFL

-428 IFLLGFVIALVA
+428 ICLLGFVIALVA

>member
-26 KPVRLLIVLFL
+26 KPVRLLVVLFL

-52 MYDEDRAIAESMVLY
+52 MYDEDRVIAESMVLY
-67 DRATLVAK
+67 DRAALVMK
-75 PDGSAF
+75 PDESAF
-81 SKEDIAVLEERAG
+81 SEEELALLEERTG
-94 KAFGTLSPA
+94 KVFGTLTEASG
-103 PQELLPDL
+103 ELLPGLLQFTAGDNKSLSDL
-111 MLFSADSYPSPEEL
+111 THCITGSPD
-125 KGCLRRSPFSFA
+125 GMI

-148 GYTLTGRLPEEKAEI
+148 GYTLTGRLPEGTTEI

-176 NYYDEIASPQV
+176 NYYNEIASPQV

-196 YDKTHL
+196 YDEAHL
-202 TRISSHEELIGKRL
+202 TTISSHEELLGKKL
-216 YLADPAGGGPLQASI
+216 YLADPAGGEPLKASI
-231 VGILEYECGQW
+231 VGILEYECGRE
-242 GYHDQ
+242 GYHNA
-247 GGYNDQG
+247 GG
-254 EMSLTLEDQLIVSK
+254 MSLTLEDQLIVSK
-268 QYAEEAMGDGI
+268 EYAKAAFG
-279 GSYALAGPPR
+279 GSAGMFAIAGPPESASE
-289 NAAEALRLLRALGGE
+289 AAVLYELLKSGE
-304 GEFALM
+304 YLVYTDAVAE
-310 SDCNDMV
+310 V
-317 EDYRETISGFTGAF
+317 EEYRETIGGFTGAF

-355 SKRGQVG
+355 AKRGQVG

-390 AVAIPATIGLSYAV
+390 AVAIPSTVGLSYAV

-440 TVVPVLKEARKAPI
+440 TVFPVLKEARKAPI

>member
-13 LAAVRIGSHGMLQ
+13 LSAVRIGSHGMLQ
-26 KPVRLLIVLFL
+26 KPVRLLVVLFL

-67 DRATLVAK
+67 DRAALVMK
-75 PDGSAF
+75 PDESPF
-81 SKEDIAVLEERAG
+81 SEEELAVLEERTG

-103 PQELLPDL
+103 PQELLPGLMQFTAGENKSLSDL
-111 MLFSADSYPSPEEL
+111 THCITKSPD
-125 KGCLRRSPFSFA
+125 GMI

-148 GYTLTGRLPEEKAEI
+148 GYTLTGRLPEGTAEI

-196 YDKTHL
+196 YDEAHL
-202 TRISSHEELIGKRL
+202 TTISSHEELLGKKL
-216 YLADPAGGGPLQASI
+216 YLADPAGGGPLKASI
-231 VGILEYECGQW
+231 VGILEYECGRE
-242 GYHDQ
+242 GYHNASD
-247 GGYNDQG
+247 
-254 EMSLTLEDQLIVSK
+254 MSLTLEDQLIVSEE
-268 QYAEEAMGDGI
+268 YAKAAFG
-279 GSYALAGPPR
+279 GSAGMFAIAGPPGSASE
-289 NAAEALRLLRALGGE
+289 AAALYELLKSGE
-304 GEFALM
+304 YLVYTDAVAE
-310 SDCNDMV
+310 V
-317 EDYRETISGFTGAF
+317 EEYRETIGGFTGAF

-355 SKRGQVG
+355 AKRGQVG
-362 ILRALGARSA
+362 ILRALGARSY

-390 AVAIPATIGLSYAV
+390 AVAIPSTVGLSYAV

-413 IRIAVLNFTIWMPVS
+413 IRIAVFNFTIWMPVS
-428 IFLLGFVIALVA
+428 ILLLGFVIAFAA
-440 TVVPVLKEARKAPI
+440 TVFPVLKEARKAPI